1 MLAIEGNEHYKYYLY
16 NVYFKL
22 GLAAVFG
29 AIYMFYYG
37 GGDTVAYW
45 MGAEKLNNLFWHSPS
60 QYFTEMLTTP
70 SQETIILH
78 FNSMIGYPP
87 GWIYRD
93 PNSFFVSKILSIMM
107 FFVGKSYVVLTL
119 VLAYITSLASWKVY
133 ELVRSYKITSD
144 WLGALAVLFIPSVSF
159 WCAGVSKDTVVFIS
173 VFYLVHYLFGFLN
186 GKLKNRFFGA
196 VYILLFLFILNHTR
210 SFMTM
215 TVGGPFLIAISIRY
229 LNRFKDNAFLLF
241 TMRFLLIIVSS
252 IAFALFLVVKGEELA
267 QTSTQY
273 LEEASVTQNDFANN
287 TIYTGARYNLEISD
301 FSTLG
306 LIKIAPKAILIAF
319 YRPVIWEA
327 RSALL
332 IISGLETTL
341 FIYLTF
347 AFFFRGSVLK
357 KIKAVRSNELLVF
370 SFLFAVILAF
380 FVGFTSILF
389 GVLVRFKAP
398 LLPFLLI
405 VLTTKPQEEE
415 EEEEVVILPQNI
427 KRIKV

>member
-1 MLAIEGNEHYKYYLY
+1 MK
-16 NVYFKL
+16 K
-22 GLAAVFG
+22 
-29 AIYMFYYG
+29 
-37 GGDTVAYW
+37 
-45 MGAEKLNNLFWHSPS
+45 P
-60 QYFTEMLTTP
+60 
-70 SQETIILH
+70 
-78 FNSMIGYPP
+78 
-87 GWIYRD
+87 
-93 PNSFFVSKILSIMM
+93 
-107 FFVGKSYVVLTL
+107 
-119 VLAYITSLASWKVY
+119 
-133 ELVRSYKITSD
+133 
-144 WLGALAVLFIPSVSF
+144 ALR
-159 WCAGVSKDTVVFIS
+159 K
-173 VFYLVHYLFGFLN
+173 
-186 GKLKNRFFGA
+186 
-196 VYILLFLFILNHTR
+196 
-210 SFMTM
+210 
-215 TVGGPFLIAISIRY
+215 
-229 LNRFKDNAFLLF
+229 
-241 TMRFLLIIVSS
+241 
-252 IAFALFLVVKGEELA
+252 
-267 QTSTQY
+267 
-273 LEEASVTQNDFANN
+273 NDFANN
-287 TIYTGARYNLEISD
+287 TIYTGARYNLEITD

-306 LIKIAPKAILIAF
+306 LVKIAPKAILIAF

-341 FIYLTF
+341 FIYLTL